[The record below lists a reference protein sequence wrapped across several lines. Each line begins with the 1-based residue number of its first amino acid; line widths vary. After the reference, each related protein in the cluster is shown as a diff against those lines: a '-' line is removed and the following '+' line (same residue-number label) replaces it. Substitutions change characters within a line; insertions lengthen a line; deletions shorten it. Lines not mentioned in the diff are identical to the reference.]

1 MTVRI
6 SKPAINLR
14 EKLSELEKLA
24 ELEKPISGGPSLGA
38 DSIIRTN
45 AKVIAEDITVNTN
58 GMSAGPITIGDGHTV
73 IIGDEG
79 RWSIV

>member
-1 MTVRI
+1 M
-6 SKPAINLR
+6 SKARNIAAL
-14 EKLSELEKLA
+14 LDSAGDVLA
-24 ELEKPISGGPSLGA
+24 SALDNVVGGGPSLGT
-38 DSIIRTN
+38 DSVIRTN
-45 AKVIAEDITVNTN
+45 TKVISENITINTN